1 MPIPVF
7 LVAEEMLEEM
17 LDPFCN
23 YYKYI
28 AEKMRKNSK
37 VKSTNP

>member
-7 LVAEEMLEEM
+7 LVAEEMLEEI
-17 LDPFCN
+17 LDPFY